1 MTGAV
6 TAGLARSG
14 GDRVAEGTR
23 VRHVTKRTS
32 ARTYF
37 YCTNTLFYAPLS
49 NISFGPPTAWCS
61 FSPIGHPHR
70 TANLRVLYRYRCRA
84 RDSCSFD
91 QRGSPTPFRS
101 GGCVNICTTLA
112 RFYDSNACT
121 RVWPFFS
128 AQAEYLFVEVVWVI
142 QFTPTFPGF
151 VSWKQV
157 RRACLAFFGVDC
169 RRSCQRSAC
178 GKGYKHALPSIPPAQ
193 HTYEKGGHTTIRA
206 GYSTSLVS

>member
-1 MTGAV
+1 MRAM
-6 TAGLARSG
+6 LQRRPWRARIFLF
-14 GDRVAEGTR
+14 APTR
-23 VRHVTKRTS
+23 
-32 ARTYF
+32 
-37 YCTNTLFYAPLS
+37 
-49 NISFGPPTAWCS
+49 SFTRPSPTFIFWAADS
-61 FSPIGHPHR
+61 VVQFSPIGHPHR

-112 RFYDSNACT
+112 RFYDNNACT

-157 RRACLAFFGVDC
+157 LVECLAFFVVDC

-178 GKGYKHALPSIPPAQ
+178 GKGYKHALPSIPPVIRIRRRGS
-193 HTYEKGGHTTIRA
+193 HNYSGGILNISRILICRHWSPTTLS
-206 GYSTSLVS
+206 Y